1 METRLASVTFD
12 PAEVGEDAIRA
23 AIREADRRAA
33 AEGEAAP
40 EVGLL
45 LGEEDPGDDG

>member
-23 AIREADRRAA
+23 AIREADCRSA
-33 AEGEAAP
+33 AEGEATP